1 MIKISTEIRDPLS
14 DPLED
19 HFCEFV
25 RSNWGIE
32 KIDDK
37 SPTTLFGYFDSPE
50 DAAAEYAELR
60 KAFPALPE
68 KYGVEGVND
77 ADWQNEYKKYLKPW
91 SCGPLHWVPVWMRG
105 EYAVPAGAK
114 ALYFDAGMAFG
125 TGDHPTT
132 RLCAMELIDALAE
145 NPAKKSVIDAGCGS
159 GILAIS
165 ARMLGAGKVFGFDR
179 DPEAVRVSLENA
191 EFNSI
196 PKGEIEFAHSGIEG
210 ALAGRKADIVLANII
225 SDVLCI
231 YADNLAA
238 AVKTGGKLVL
248 SGILAAENG
257 EVKECFLERCP
268 RAKSARA
275 AVMGDWSS
283 LVIEMGE

>member
-1 MIKISTEIRDPLS
+1 
-14 DPLED
+14 
-19 HFCEFV
+19 
-25 RSNWGIE
+25 
-32 KIDDK
+32 
-37 SPTTLFGYFDSPE
+37 
-50 DAAAEYAELR
+50 
-60 KAFPALPE
+60 
-68 KYGVEGVND
+68 
-77 ADWQNEYKKYLKPW
+77 
-91 SCGPLHWVPVWMRG
+91 
-105 EYAVPAGAK
+105 
-114 ALYFDAGMAFG
+114 
-125 TGDHPTT
+125 
-132 RLCAMELIDALAE
+132 
-145 NPAKKSVIDAGCGS
+145 
-159 GILAIS
+159 
-165 ARMLGAGKVFGFDR
+165 
-179 DPEAVRVSLENA
+179 VSLENA